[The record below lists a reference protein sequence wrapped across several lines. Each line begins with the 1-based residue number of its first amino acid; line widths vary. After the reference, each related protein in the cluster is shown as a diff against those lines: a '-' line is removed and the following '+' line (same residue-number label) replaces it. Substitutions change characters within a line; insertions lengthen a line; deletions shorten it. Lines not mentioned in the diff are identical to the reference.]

1 VALGHPEAPFAA
13 PKKTVIAFIGKVFAV
28 VMFLFLSKLLPLL
41 VYPLGLSCLLLGAS
55 LILWRWR
62 PRWAQGVV
70 ATTLV
75 LLILA
80 SNSNLAALVVKSLE
94 WRYLPLETIPK
105 AEAIVVLGG
114 STHAATTPRPWVEVS
129 EAGDRVL
136 YGVKLY
142 KDGKAPLLVF
152 SGGRID
158 WKEGGPPEADDMTQ
172 IALVMGVPA
181 NAILQ
186 EGTSLN
192 TYENAVNVKALLRA
206 QDIRTV
212 LLVTSAMHMPR
223 AMAIFQKQGINAIA
237 TPTDYWVS
245 QGNFQEN
252 RSFQGSLLNLLP
264 DTEALHFFT
273 RALKEY
279 IGLGI
284 YRLKG
289 WL

>member
-1 VALGHPEAPFAA
+1 
-13 PKKTVIAFIGKVFAV
+13 
-28 VMFLFLSKLLPLL
+28 MFLFLSKLLPLL
-41 VYPLGLSCLLLGAS
+41 VYPLGLSCLLLS
-55 LILWRWR
+55 LGLVLWRWR
-62 PRWAQGVV
+62 PGWAKGAVV
-70 ATTLV
+70 TTLV

-80 SNSNLAALVVKSLE
+80 SNSNLAALVVRSLE
-94 WRYLPLETIPK
+94 WRYLPLETIPQ

-114 STHAATTPRPWVEVS
+114 STHPATRPRPWVEVS
-129 EAGDRVL
+129 DAGDRVL

-158 WKEGGPPEADDMTQ
+158 WKDGGPPEADDMTQ
-172 IALVMGVPA
+172 IATVMGVPA
-181 NAILQ
+181 RAILQ

-223 AMAIFQKQGINAIA
+223 AMAIFKKQGIQAIA
-237 TPTDYWVS
+237 APTDYWVS

-252 RSFQGSLLNLLP
+252 RSFQGILLNLLP
-264 DTEALHFFT
+264 DTEALHFLT